1 MLAQLSLQEGE
12 ALLLLKEHLDLV
24 QVEDTHLASQVP
36 QPLLLW
42 QLGNLTNILHPLQS
56 CGSGWF
62 GLSTARMGENDL

>member
-36 QPLLLW
+36 QPSW
-42 QLGNLTNILHPLQS
+42 GT
-56 CGSGWF
+56 
-62 GLSTARMGENDL
+62 